1 MARPPIEKRICDTP
15 EFSVFSPIDAHGGTE
30 IIELSVD
37 EFEAI
42 RLIDLEGVSREECA
56 DRMNIART
64 TAQAVYNSARNKIAK
79 SIVYGMELHIEGGAY
94 RLCDGSA
101 GCKRC
106 PRRASENNISF
117 EQITK
122 EDNIMRIAVTYENG
136 QVFQHFGRT
145 EAFKLFDVADN
156 CIQSTDVIS
165 SNGAGHGALAGVLS
179 ASAVDV
185 LICGGLGTGAMNA
198 LTQAGIEV
206 IAGASGDVDEAV
218 KAYLAGE
225 LVSTG
230 SNCHHHDHEEGH
242 SCGSHGC
249 GSHGCH

>member
-1 MARPPIEKRICDTP
+1 
-15 EFSVFSPIDAHGGTE
+15 
-30 IIELSVD
+30 
-37 EFEAI
+37 
-42 RLIDLEGVSREECA
+42 
-56 DRMNIART
+56 
-64 TAQAVYNSARNKIAK
+64 
-79 SIVYGMELHIEGGAY
+79 
-94 RLCDGSA
+94 
-101 GCKRC
+101 
-106 PRRASENNISF
+106 
-117 EQITK
+117 
-122 EDNIMRIAVTYENG
+122 MRIAVTYENG

-156 CIQSTDVIS
+156 CIKSADVIS